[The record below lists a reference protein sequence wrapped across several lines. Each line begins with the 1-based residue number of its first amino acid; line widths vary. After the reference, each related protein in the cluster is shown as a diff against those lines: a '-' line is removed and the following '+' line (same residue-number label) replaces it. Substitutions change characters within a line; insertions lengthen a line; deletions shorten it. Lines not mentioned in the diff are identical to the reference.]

1 MSRPTSRAQLA
12 ANLIS
17 HMHHAY
23 LQTNGTMQWP
33 NSREGDMLRGAY
45 GILTARL
52 PPVVPDDE
60 DLAVAEFTEKCT
72 QATLRKLK
80 AAQAPRGKKKRS

>member
-1 MSRPTSRAQLA
+1 
-12 ANLIS
+12 
-17 HMHHAY
+17 
-23 LQTNGTMQWP
+23 
-33 NSREGDMLRGAY
+33 MLRGAY

-72 QATLRKLK
+72 QQLLRKMK
-80 AAQAPRGKKKRS
+80 AKVPAGKKKRT